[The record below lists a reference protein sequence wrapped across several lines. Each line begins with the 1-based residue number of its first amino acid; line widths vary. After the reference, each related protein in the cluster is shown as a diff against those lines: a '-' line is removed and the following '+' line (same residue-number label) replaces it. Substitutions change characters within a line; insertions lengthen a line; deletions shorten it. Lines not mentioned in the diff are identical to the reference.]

1 MEEHDLIEKKKPG
14 RPAKAPVESG
24 MKPFTT
30 SEELPACKTRKDKK
44 TGAEVFADYGEPRYF
59 LRMVEGG
66 YELIKVYKK
75 LTSVIRRHVRTFK
88 LKNDQDKAYIKRLKA
103 EKIPVID

>member
-1 MEEHDLIEKKKPG
+1 MEEKDLIEKKKPG
-14 RPAKAPVESG
+14 RPAKAPVETG

-30 SEELPACKTRKDKK
+30 SDELPKCKTKMDKRK
-44 TGAEVFADYGEPRYF
+44 GIEVFAEYGEPRYF

-75 LTSVIRRHVRTFK
+75 LTSTIRRHVRTFK
-88 LKNDQDKAYIKRLKA
+88 SKNAQDKAYIKRMKA
-103 EKIPVID
+103 EGIPVID

>member
-1 MEEHDLIEKKKPG
+1 MEENEVIEKKKPG
-14 RPAKAPVESG
+14 RPAKVVESG
-24 MKPFTT
+24 MKPFTCT
-30 SEELPACKTRKDKK
+30 EELPDCKTRKDKK

-59 LRMVEGG
+59 LRMVDGG

-75 LTSVIRRHVRTFK
+75 MTSTIRRHVRTFK
-88 LKNDQDKAYIKRLKA
+88 LKNANDKMYIKRLKA